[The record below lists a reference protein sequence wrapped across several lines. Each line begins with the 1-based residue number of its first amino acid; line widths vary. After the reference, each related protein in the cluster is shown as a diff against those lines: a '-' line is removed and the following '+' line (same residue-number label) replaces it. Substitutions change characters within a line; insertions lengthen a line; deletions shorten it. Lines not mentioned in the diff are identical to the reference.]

1 MSAGQKN
8 VEIIFEK
15 LDLIRKLKFR
25 IFNSM
30 TFIFYLSF
38 HMLPYFWSFTIF
50 NSTIFENLKAILLLN
65 LLI

>member
-30 TFIFYLSF
+30 AFIFYPSF

-50 NSTIFENLKAILLLN
+50 NSAIFENLKAILLLN
-65 LLI
+65 LLM